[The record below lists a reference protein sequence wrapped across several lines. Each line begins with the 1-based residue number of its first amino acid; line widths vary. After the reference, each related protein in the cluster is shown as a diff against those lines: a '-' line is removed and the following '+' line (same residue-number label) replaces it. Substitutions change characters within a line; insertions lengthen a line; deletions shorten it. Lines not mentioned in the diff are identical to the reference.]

1 MSVDINWETV
11 TSGPDGDA
19 LAEKIRSF
27 IHDKFQE
34 VPLPRFIRSVKVE
47 SFDFGTVSPEVD
59 IKDLCD
65 PFTDFYEE
73 DEDGEFS
80 DSDSELAQETPE
92 AEALRRSREQS
103 QHPGLN
109 RDFYSGAA
117 RDHSLRIPTDTDSR
131 LSGLRSPINLTEHGD
146 HQPPRTGTPGI
157 PGGTS
162 NLSYYYMSLGG
173 LSGSQTPLAAVAGGS
188 PFSSGWPD
196 PATSPTEL
204 ESGSLG
210 PDRTAAQQDS
220 RHGYHRSQLGGEAD
234 SNSPSRPSTAHTPPS
249 VTSNI
254 NNNKNSPTP
263 SGSQPHSHIPLQQPQ
278 PQPQPQPGPDIPEAT
293 SAPPPPRMREQ
304 RTDDLQVVCRL
315 KYAGDITLSL
325 TAEILLDYPMP
336 SFVGLPLKLNITGMS
351 FDGVAVLAYI
361 RRRAHFCFLSP
372 EDAEA
377 LLGPEDENADGS
389 SSNESEEAA
398 AAHHSSGL
406 RGDTHTDGGPG
417 VRRKEGGLLQEIHV
431 ESEIGRKESG
441 KQVLKNVGKVERFVL
456 QEVRRIFED
465 EFVFPSFWTF
475 LI

>member
-1 MSVDINWETV
+1 MSVDINWETF
-11 TSGPDGDA
+11 TSGPDGEA
-19 LAEKIRSF
+19 LAEKIRTF

-47 SFDFGTVSPEVD
+47 SFDFGTICPEVE

-80 DSDSELAQETPE
+80 HSDDELPQESPH
-92 AEALRRSREQS
+92 AEALRRSREQGQRAS
-103 QHPGLN
+103 VNHEFQ
-109 RDFYSGAA
+109 SGIAG
-117 RDHSLRIPTDTDSR
+117 DHSLRIPTDTDAG
-131 LSGLRSPINLTEHGD
+131 LPTLRSPINFGD
-146 HQPPRTGTPGI
+146 HRYHQLPRSGTPGI

-162 NLSYYYMSLGG
+162 NRSYYYMSLGG
-173 LSGSQTPLAAVAGGS
+173 LSGSQTPLAAVAGGTQF
-188 PFSSGWPD
+188 PTGWPE

-204 ESGSLG
+204 NSS
-210 PDRTAAQQDS
+210 PARTGRILAKQQRLRHSSQQS
-220 RHGYHRSQLGGEAD
+220 RIEIEAD
-234 SNSPSRPSTAHTPPS
+234 SNSPSRPSTAQTPPL
-249 VTSNI
+249 TISNI
-254 NNNKNSPTP
+254 NNQNHYTP
-263 SGSQPHSHIPLQQPQ
+263 NGSDTPSHIPLQQQ
-278 PQPQPQPGPDIPEAT
+278 PQPHPEFTGAT
-293 SAPPPPRMREQ
+293 SEPPLPRMREQ

-377 LLGPEDENADGS
+377 LLGPEDENAGGS
-389 SSNESEEAA
+389 GGARET
-398 AAHHSSGL
+398 AAHHSSGP
-406 RGDTHTDGGPG
+406 RSGIQTDGGT
-417 VRRKEGGLLQEIHV
+417 RRKDGGLLQEIHV
-431 ESEIGRKESG
+431 ESEIGRKENG

>member
-1 MSVDINWETV
+1 MSVDINWEAF
-11 TSGPDGDA
+11 TSGPDGEA

-47 SFDFGTVSPEVD
+47 SFDFGTVCPEIE

-73 DEDGEFS
+73 DEGGEFS
-80 DSDSELAQETPE
+80 DSDDDLRQESPQ
-92 AEALRRSREQS
+92 AEALRGSREQG
-103 QHPGLN
+103 QHAGLN
-109 RDFYSGAA
+109 HEFHSGIA
-117 RDHSLRIPTDTDSR
+117 RDHSLRIPTNTD
-131 LSGLRSPINLTEHGD
+131 SGLRSPIHFGD
-146 HQPPRTGTPGI
+146 HRDQNFPRSGTPGI

-173 LSGSQTPLAAVAGGS
+173 LSGSQTPLAAVAGGTQF
-188 PFSSGWPD
+188 PTGWPD
-196 PATSPTEL
+196 PGTSPTEL
-204 ESGSLG
+204 ESSPPGTEG
-210 PDRTAAQQDS
+210 MAAQQQRLYHSNQQS
-220 RHGYHRSQLGGEAD
+220 RTEGEPD
-234 SNSPSRPSTAHTPPS
+234 SNSASRPSTAHTPPS
-249 VTSNI
+249 ATSNI
-254 NNNKNSPTP
+254 NQQNHPTP
-263 SGSQPHSHIPLQQPQ
+263 SGSDHRSHTPLQQPQ
-278 PQPQPQPGPDIPEAT
+278 LQPHPDIPGAT
-293 SAPPPPRMREQ
+293 SAPPLPRMREQ

-372 EDAEA
+372 EDAET
-377 LLGPEDENADGS
+377 LLGPEDENLDG
-389 SSNESEEAA
+389 NGGTGEAT
-398 AAHHSSGL
+398 AHRSSGL
-406 RGDTHTDGGPG
+406 RSGTQTDGGA
-417 VRRKEGGLLQEIHV
+417 RRKDGGLLQEIHV
-431 ESEIGRKESG
+431 ESEIGRKENG